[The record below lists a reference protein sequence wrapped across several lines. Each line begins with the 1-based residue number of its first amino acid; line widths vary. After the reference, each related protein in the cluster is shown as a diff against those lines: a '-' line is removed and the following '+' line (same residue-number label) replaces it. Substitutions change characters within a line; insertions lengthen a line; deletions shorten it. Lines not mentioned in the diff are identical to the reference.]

1 MNKPETKQ
9 KRCEYIP
16 KYEAAMEKYLKI
28 FVGEVNYIL
37 NQHRTKEDH
46 LKVKKKILWLDK
58 NVFIT

>member
-46 LKVKKKILWLDK
+46 LKVKKKIL
-58 NVFIT
+58 